1 MSKLDKIAEAANA
14 VSNPLSAAKTTV
26 ESARGLMNETYGLVE
41 DARAIAAKE
50 SAIRQKK
57 RDEASMKPTLTKERA
72 TKIVTSREVNS
83 AVIDYNT
90 KTSAATAAM
99 KAALIREKQREEEHA
114 MYWSMSQSE
123 RAEYDRARKEQTEK
137 IKQEQLRITREKWRK
152 KERNETLLAVVLS
165 VILFAGG
172 IYGILV
178 WLAYATDNPTLKSA
192 IGLG

>member
-50 SAIRQKK
+50 AAARQKK
-57 RDEASMKPTLTKERA
+57 RDNAAMKQDLSKERA
-72 TKIVTSREVNS
+72 TRIVNNRVVNS
-83 AVIDYNT
+83 AIIDYNT

-114 MYWSMSQSE
+114 MYWSMSQE
-123 RAEYDRARKEQTEK
+123 QRNEYDRARKEQTEK

-152 KERNETLLAVVLS
+152 KERNETLLAVLLS
-165 VILFAGG
+165 IILFAGG

>member
-14 VSNPLSAAKTTV
+14 VSNPRSAAKTTV

-50 SAIRQKK
+50 AAVRQKK
-57 RDEASMKPTLTKERA
+57 RDEAALKPQLTKDRV
-72 TKIVTSREVNS
+72 TKVVTTREVNS

-123 RAEYDRARKEQTEK
+123 RAEYDRARKEQNEK
-137 IKQEQLRITREKWRK
+137 IKQEQLRIVREKRK
-152 KERNETLLAVVLS
+152 KDERNEVILAVVVSLIIF
-165 VILFAGG
+165 VGG
-172 IYGILV
+172 VYGMLA
-178 WLAYATDNPTLKSA
+178 WLAYASNNQPLKQA
-192 IGLG
+192 LGLG

>member
-1 MSKLDKIAEAANA
+1 
-14 VSNPLSAAKTTV
+14 
-26 ESARGLMNETYGLVE
+26 
-41 DARAIAAKE
+41 
-50 SAIRQKK
+50 
-57 RDEASMKPTLTKERA
+57 
-72 TKIVTSREVNS
+72 
-83 AVIDYNT
+83 
-90 KTSAATAAM
+90 M

-152 KERNETLLAVVLS
+152 KERNETLLAVVLAI
-165 VILFAGG
+165 ILFAGG